1 MFFKANFVLILLL
14 VVLGATRAS
23 TSGLR
28 GGGSAS
34 DAGDGD
40 NDHVVVFSSSNA
52 TQSHRQTITNN
63 VSRRTVLIIRVNNP
77 ATTESQIYHAVF
89 VDMKQQMAAC
99 SADQLEFE
107 PTRYGVMN
115 LQIPMRL
122 RPGNV
127 NEFVRLAES
136 AATNH
141 VRGGGVN
148 DIREVADHVVF
159 VLPRVEGFVGSAD
172 VGSPPGAGLST
183 AGFRQ
188 VGMVSKYGDGY
199 SLSLTVLMHE
209 FVSRSSNN
217 RVWLRYVGW
226 YRECVR

>member
-1 MFFKANFVLILLL
+1 MLSNANTVLILLL
-14 VVLGATRAS
+14 LVVLAATRAS

-40 NDHVVVFSSSNA
+40 KDHVVVFSSPATNA
-52 TQSHRQTITNN
+52 TQSHRQTTT
-63 VSRRTVLIIRVNNP
+63 VSRRRTVLIIRVNNP
-77 ATTESQIYHAVF
+77 VTTESQIYHAVF

-99 SADQLEFE
+99 SADQLDFE
-107 PTRYGVMN
+107 PTPYGVMN

-127 NEFVRLAES
+127 DEFVRLAES

-141 VRGGGVN
+141 VRGGGVH
-148 DIREVADHVVF
+148 DIREVADHVVV
-159 VLPRVEGFVGSAD
+159 VLPRVEDFVGSAD
-172 VGSPPGAGLST
+172 VGSLST

-188 VGMVSKYGDGY
+188 LGMVSKYGDGY

-209 FVSRSSNN
+209 FVSQSSSN
-217 RVWLRYVGW
+217 RVWLRYVW
-226 YRECVR
+226 VVP